1 MQDIDKI
8 IALQK
13 EYFQSQATKSY
24 PFRKKQLQI
33 LYKAIFENTDKIEEA
48 LYQDL
53 GKPAF
58 ESYSTEIG
66 FVLNSIT
73 YTLRHL
79 KRWMKPK
86 KYMPPVFLFGSY
98 DTVAYVPYG
107 ISLIIGPFNYP
118 FQLVIEPLIG
128 AIAAGNTCIVKP
140 SENTPHTADLLAKLL
155 QECFEERYIACINGD
170 KEVTIALTHSPI
182 HHIFF
187 TGSIPVGKSI
197 MKAAGERLI
206 PVTLELGGK
215 SPVVIDETADVKDAA
230 KKIVWGKA
238 LNAGQTCIAPDYLI
252 IHESQKEAFIDAW
265 SAYASMFK
273 GHMAKIVSPYHF
285 DRLIQPL
292 STSTLYSGGTYDKTL
307 LQIELTLVDG
317 NDSAYMD
324 EEIFGPIL
332 PMLTYRDFSEIVPK
346 IEKHPNPLAFYIF
359 SKDQQHIRELQ
370 CRIAFG
376 GGCVNDTINHLISH
390 NVPFGGVGTSGI
402 GQYHG
407 KDSFITFSHKQTIHH
422 RFLKKDIISL
432 YPPYSKKLYQ
442 LTRKIMR

>member
-8 IALQK
+8 IALQN
-13 EYFQSQATKSY
+13 EYFLSQATKSY
-24 PFRKKQLQI
+24 TFRKKQLKT
-33 LYKAIFENTDKIEEA
+33 LYKIISDNTKKIEEA

-58 ESYSTEIG
+58 EAYSTEIG

-86 KYMPPVFLFGSY
+86 KYLSPIFLFGSY
-98 DTVAYVPYG
+98 DAITYVPYG

-140 SENTPHTADLLAKLL
+140 SENTPCTADLLAQLL
-155 QECFEERYIACINGD
+155 QDNFEERYIACVNGD

-182 HHIFF
+182 QHIFF

-197 MKAAGERLI
+197 MKAASERLI

-252 IHESQKEAFIDAW
+252 IHEHQKDAFIDAW
-265 SAYASMFK
+265 STYANQFK
-273 GHMAKIVSPYHF
+273 GHMAKIVNTHHF

-292 STSTLYSGGTYDKTL
+292 DTAIIYSGGTYDREH
-307 LQIELTLVDG
+307 LQIELTLVAG
-317 NDSAYMD
+317 NESTYME

-332 PMLTYRDFSEIVPK
+332 PLVTYRDFSEIVPM
-346 IEKHPNPLAFYIF
+346 IQKHPNPLAFYIF
-359 SKDQQHIRELQ
+359 SNNQQHIRDLQ
-370 CRIAFG
+370 SRVAFG

-390 NVPFGGVGTSGI
+390 KVPFGGVSTSGI

-422 RFLKKDIISL
+422 RFLKKDIVSL
-432 YPPYSKKLYQ
+432 YPPYSKTLYQ
-442 LTRKIMR
+442 LVRKIMR